1 MLHLVSGKRSSL
13 ECQESDGGET
23 EREPARA
30 TTVIAASSLLLLLVG
45 LHLLHLLDLLL
56 FFYAFLALTLETHF
70 FSVWKL
76 SIVHL
81 KTFHGIVFTP
91 TLTSIILI
99 TVLCP
104 PLDALSFLSRFVEID
119 WVSSIC
125 VQIFSLY
132 PLDSHALH
140 GQVVVTEWQYEDTA
154 QRDMSWQAPL
164 WCVTAIKYWALS
176 TKQPSSRL

>member
-70 FSVWKL
+70 FSV
-76 SIVHL
+76 
-81 KTFHGIVFTP
+81 
-91 TLTSIILI
+91 
-99 TVLCP
+99 
-104 PLDALSFLSRFVEID
+104 
-119 WVSSIC
+119 
-125 VQIFSLY
+125 
-132 PLDSHALH
+132 
-140 GQVVVTEWQYEDTA
+140 
-154 QRDMSWQAPL
+154 
-164 WCVTAIKYWALS
+164 
-176 TKQPSSRL
+176 